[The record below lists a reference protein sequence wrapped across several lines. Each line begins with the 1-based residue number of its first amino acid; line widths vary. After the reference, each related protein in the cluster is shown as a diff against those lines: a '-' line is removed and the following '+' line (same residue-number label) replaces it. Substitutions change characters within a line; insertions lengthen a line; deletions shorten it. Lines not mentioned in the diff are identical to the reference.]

1 MLNGFRGILGEI
13 LEVKNPKDLITSA
26 LGLFLSAG
34 KRTRTFTPCGTR
46 S

>member
-1 MLNGFRGILGEI
+1 MEI
-13 LEVKNPKDLITSA
+13 IAEWIKIKNPKAFFYKD
-26 LGLFLSAG
+26 LGLYLSAG